1 MIQELPLRRRSHVE
15 GIDPGRGAT
24 EPAAVAGRGSW
35 LVCGH
40 DRSQCLSRG
49 VIVDSELAIS
59 RPPNTDLRR
68 RATVVPGRERV
79 FRKDVHQKTSPQ
91 PLALARRCCDINEL
105 DNKRLAVSRVEL
117 ELIGGKLNPPGS
129 LEHLISKPI
138 KRQTPA
144 PRLE

>member
-1 MIQELPLRRRSHVE
+1 MD
-15 GIDPGRGAT
+15 DPGVAIASKKSPGRHRRWQLGKATGGSRRG
-24 EPAAVAGRGSW
+24 RW
-35 LVCGH
+35 LVFVY
-40 DRSQCLSRG
+40 DRSRCLSHRG
-49 VIVDSELAIS
+49 LGARHLAIS
-59 RPPNTDLRR
+59 DPPTSGIPLRFDR
-68 RATVVPGRERV
+68 GRV
-79 FRKDVHQKTSPQ
+79 FRKDLHQKTSPQ